1 MMQYL
6 ENILGKDNSFW
17 KYIVVILVTIIAIS
31 LIGGMFTGIAL
42 VVALLSRGGDFSPET
57 FSNIKN
63 LYDLGLSE
71 NFILVVN
78 LIPFVVGLIALW
90 LLVTGM
96 HKRTF
101 AETVNGTENIRWGR
115 VFTGFAFWFLLMLV
129 FLSINC
135 ISDPDNFVV
144 QFDSS
149 KFIPLL
155 IIALLFIPLQTTF
168 EEYMFRG
175 YLAQGIATWT
185 KNRWLV
191 ILIPGI
197 LFGLL
202 HYTNTEVA
210 EHGFWVTM
218 PQYIIF
224 GLFFGLI
231 AVLDDG
237 IELPVGMHAAN
248 NIFVCL
254 FVTND
259 ASSLRTPAILR
270 QLEVS
275 PQTETVSLLIAAAL
289 TVTYFYYRYKW
300 NFNIL
305 NEKVKPSNY
314 AEQIF

>member
-1 MMQYL
+1 MQYL

-17 KYIVVILVTIIAIS
+17 KYIVVILVTVIAIG
-31 LIGGMFTGIAL
+31 LIDVKLAYFINTI
-42 VVALLSRGGDFSPET
+42 
-57 FSNIKN
+57 NI
-63 LYDLGLSE
+63 YDLGLLDE
-71 NFILVVN
+71 NFIFVVMLV
-78 LIPFVVGLIALW
+78 PFVVGLIIAW
-90 LLVTGM
+90 LLIKGM

-101 AETVNGTENIRWGR
+101 AMTVNGTERIRWNR
-115 VFTGFAFWFLLMLV
+115 VGSGFVFWFLLMLV

-135 ISDPDNFVV
+135 IVDPDNFVV

-155 IIALLFIPLQTTF
+155 IIALLFIPFQTTF
-168 EEYMFRG
+168 EEYIFRG
-175 YLAQGIATWT
+175 YFAQGIAAWT

-191 ILIPGI
+191 ILIPGL

-202 HYTNTEVA
+202 HYANTEVI
-210 EHGFWVTM
+210 EYGFWAAI
-218 PQYIIF
+218 PPYIIF

-259 ASSLRTPAILR
+259 ASTLQTPAIFR

-275 PQTETVSLLIAAAL
+275 PHMDTVSLLILTAL